1 MKNIILIVILII
13 LVFGLGILFGSKIK
27 KKKTGSLTRAWQ
39 ARTEKKEENKKR
51 ILEKLQEAGKI
62 TNDEAQKLLDI
73 ADSTATNYLEELE
86 KGGKIE
92 QVGGAQK
99 DTFYRLRKT

>member
-1 MKNIILIVILII
+1 ME
-13 LVFGLGILFGSKIK
+13 KI
-27 KKKTGSLTRAWQ
+27 
-39 ARTEKKEENKKR
+39 
-51 ILEKLQEAGKI
+51 QEAGKI

>member
-39 ARTEKKEENKKR
+39 ARIEKKEENKKGNQSMWPMR
-51 ILEKLQEAGKI
+51 RHGQ
-62 TNDEAQKLLDI
+62 
-73 ADSTATNYLEELE
+73 
-86 KGGKIE
+86 
-92 QVGGAQK
+92 
-99 DTFYRLRKT
+99 

>member
-27 KKKTGSLTRAWQ
+27 KKKTESLTRAWQ
-39 ARTEKKEENKKR
+39 ARIEKKEENKKR
-51 ILEKLQEAGKI
+51 ILEKIQEAGKI

-99 DTFYRLRKT
+99 DTFYRLREV